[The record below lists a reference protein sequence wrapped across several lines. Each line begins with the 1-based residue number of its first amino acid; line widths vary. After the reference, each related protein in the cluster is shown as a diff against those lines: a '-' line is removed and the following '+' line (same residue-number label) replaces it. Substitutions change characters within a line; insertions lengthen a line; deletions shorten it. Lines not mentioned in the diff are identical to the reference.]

1 MKKLKRMKK
10 LKEVEVV
17 VRSCWSCWKKLK
29 KKERKKEEVKR
40 RSWKQLFLLSF
51 FSFLFPFS
59 PLTLMNLPLLSTES
73 LLPANRRAS
82 FLLIFFFI
90 FPFSFLFGAIEK
102 IEPRKIKK
110 KKVFPCQN
118 FFLSKRV
125 KYDSG
130 LIFPFLGLIGLQA
143 VVSFSDRLPK
153 KRRDKREL
161 LIFRK
166 RWS

>member
-10 LKEVEVV
+10 LKEVEEVE
-17 VRSCWSCWKKLK
+17 RSWRSWKKLK
-29 KKERKKEEVKR
+29 KLKKER

-51 FSFLFPFS
+51 LSSFPF
-59 PLTLMNLPLLSTES
+59 PLWLWWTCLCCPQNP

-82 FLLIFFFI
+82 FLLFFLFL